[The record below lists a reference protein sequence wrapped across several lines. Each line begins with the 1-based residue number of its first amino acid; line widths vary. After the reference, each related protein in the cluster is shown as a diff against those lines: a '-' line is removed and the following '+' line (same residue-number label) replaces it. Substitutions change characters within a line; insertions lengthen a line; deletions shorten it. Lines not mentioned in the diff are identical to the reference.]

1 MIQALLQAGE
11 LRTCR
16 RSRPMSTFC
25 CALAKLMSLSNSLG
39 LMACSMC
46 VHAPHFTM
54 MSTRHQEPGHRSRG
68 YGLHPH
74 CSRPHWRTRVGCAP
88 RHASAQAACR
98 SSPVRYAGREEGRKG
113 GSQGAREPS
122 TAEHICRGLRGS
134 LENCLESSC
143 PCDCAGCRLL
153 INKRITSVATCETW
167 AQSHH
172 MRDIPGGL
180 STVSPENCKAT
191 LSTICASRMR
201 WAAHFHRSACGDKL
215 RVEPV
220 GAIVTSS
227 QLPTVPPL
235 LDLVG
240 QA

>member
-1 MIQALLQAGE
+1 MHTHRACAPIADPPQRASVEQDFAPLPELHVRDHVQHAPSVKVRMIQALLQAGE

-113 GSQGAREPS
+113 GSQGAREP
-122 TAEHICRGLRGS
+122 GS
-134 LENCLESSC
+134 QGAIYSRAHL
-143 PCDCAGCRLL
+143 PRPAWVAGELPRKQLPVRLCRL
-153 INKRITSVATCETW
+153 
-167 AQSHH
+167 Q
-172 MRDIPGGL
+172 
-180 STVSPENCKAT
+180 
-191 LSTICASRMR
+191 
-201 WAAHFHRSACGDKL
+201 AAD
-215 RVEPV
+215 
-220 GAIVTSS
+220 
-227 QLPTVPPL
+227 Q
-235 LDLVG
+235 
-240 QA
+240 